1 MAHLVPDQSSLLTR
15 SGRMQ
20 ECFPAALPQT
30 PIEATLPRSSHAW
43 RSGASGRNK
52 IRRSRLCSSGWLG
65 AIGDGMAFQPYS
77 SPGFAG
83 WRGSIAALL
92 QKDEVNYVG
101 KVKNTACRII
111 AAIFQR
117 PGGSADCGVA
127 LSASSATIAAWGVR
141 ISRGRAKGRGVAEV
155 RPLLAAISAKRSAAA
170 PRR

>member
-52 IRRSRLCSSGWLG
+52 IRRSRLAAAGWELLAMEWLSS
-65 AIGDGMAFQPYS
+65 PYS

-101 KVKNTACRII
+101 QVKSPACRII

-117 PGGSADCGVA
+117 PSGSADCGVA

-155 RPLLAAISAKRSAAA
+155 RPLPAAINAKRSAAA
-170 PRR
+170 PMR